1 MNDSWASSSPSENVL
16 STARCSS
23 LFSYLAASIRV
34 RPMAQGAA
42 PRGGQGLL
50 PRGQVQHQQLVCSPC
65 AGSCLCGRRWCPLQA
80 AGKRKSSN
88 RLPAGFTET
97 VSKNRPHKA
106 QPVAGSKYSLS
117 VEIRVDFYELTS
129 AAELSA
135 GVVVGNGSRNPR
147 IPLLGEL
154 PGPNLHRPFSMLGL
168 FLCQFQREQHSPF
181 PRWRNGYSR
190 SCLQGSYEERR
201 QLHW

>member
-1 MNDSWASSSPSENVL
+1 
-16 STARCSS
+16 
-23 LFSYLAASIRV
+23 
-34 RPMAQGAA
+34 MAQGAA

-50 PRGQVQHQQLVCSPC
+50 PSGQVQHQQLVCSLC
-65 AGSCLCGRRWCPLQA
+65 AGSCLCGSRWCPLQA
-80 AGKRKSSN
+80 AGKPKSSN

-97 VSKNRPHKA
+97 VCKTGHTRQNLWPAAR
-106 QPVAGSKYSLS
+106 YSLS
-117 VEIRVDFYELTS
+117 VEIGVDFYELTS

-168 FLCQFQREQHSPF
+168 FLCQFQRGQHSRF

-190 SCLQGSYEERR
+190 SCLRGSYEEQR